1 MSQAKDTRKKPSRDD
16 KRYWSAMS
24 LPGEFYMVPGY
35 APEPTPET
43 PAEKERMR
51 KVREEHARKRA
62 AGELPY
68 QD

>member
-1 MSQAKDTRKKPSRDD
+1 MSQDKDTRKKPARDD

-35 APEPTPET
+35 APEPTP
-43 PAEKERMR
+43 AQKEHIR
-51 KVREEHARKRA
+51 KAQEEFERKRA